1 MKGRKR
7 KNPSTTSVGVSSRTR
22 ARKAVSAGNEPAR
35 ETTVVSLSVDSESDD
50 MSDASSKARQPPQ
63 PLELYFKSTE
73 FTKTCKIQTKCFV
86 KNTVDVIKKLKEEV
100 KWFTTHP
107 QFRHFFH
114 MPDEQYLKLQGM
126 WMLLLRTISTEE
138 EDVAWFS
145 LNGVPIRY
153 SMREHALISGLDCH
167 EYPRKYLKLGSTKF
181 VDYYFGGL
189 KKITITDVE
198 QKLLSMKM
206 PCNDRL
212 KMAVLSFPWGR
223 LTFEDAIKNIKHMM
237 ELLKGE
243 VHPACGFPGFIIP
256 LEILA
261 FECILSGKTF
271 RLSAD
276 TPSED
281 CPRMCKSRFTKSSM
295 KGYPL
300 EDIYA
305 ALGHTKVINSVL
317 VPTVGEKIMLAR
329 IIDEEREYHC
339 EGSTSDTWNHWL
351 NVKQEKIFWKEL
363 YDLDVAAR
371 VFKKKKDKE
380 KVTFLEDSSS
390 KSGLESLKAL
400 EEKILGAMSEGF
412 SGLKSVVE
420 AKLGD
425 MDVRMSKFEKNQ
437 RQLRRRAKKIEEKL
451 TSIESNKNE
460 ERNYGEDM
468 DFGWDDRDYGRAES
482 KENSEK
488 AKEDKENSE
497 SGEENDVV
505 SGGENSKDGEKEN
518 NEKGEEEKDQ
528 EPEKDKENSD
538 SVEKGEEYVEESD
551 GESSLLRLQERVRV
565 QAEEFWRTIDD
576 ESEAEEEVEKEGEE
590 EAEKEVQEEKEG
602 EKEAEKEVQEEK
614 EGEKEAEK
622 EAEKEVQEEKEAEK
636 VESKGTPTSTGVIV
650 ITPHGRTKAAAAR
663 KAISISPEIVV
674 VTGIVE
680 LAEKE
685 VEIEAT
691 QTEQEAIQTE
701 IVEKEAEVTEK
712 DAELAE
718 KEDQDV
724 DEEEEKAEE
733 SEDNPVESPSEK
745 HAELAEKSV
754 ESDVDLDVEEEEEKA
769 EEIKDN
775 LVESPAKK
783 QTELAEKSVEVELK
797 TKRKPKVKVIA
808 VPYGISRA
816 ERLGKMRAEA
826 EKKKARAEKKK
837 AKADGAPK
845 KKGRPKKT
853 EATLKPCTPLL
864 EKRKSEPSRWVQSPF
879 TEGKTD
885 ELEVP
890 KKKLKTKT

>member
-7 KNPSTTSVGVSSRTR
+7 KNPSTTCVGVSSRTR
-22 ARKAVSAGNEPAR
+22 ARKAVSAGNEPTR

-50 MSDASSKARQPPQ
+50 MSAVSS
-63 PLELYFKSTE
+63 
-73 FTKTCKIQTKCFV
+73 
-86 KNTVDVIKKLKEEV
+86 
-100 KWFTTHP
+100 
-107 QFRHFFH
+107 
-114 MPDEQYLKLQGM
+114 
-126 WMLLLRTISTEE
+126 
-138 EDVAWFS
+138 
-145 LNGVPIRY
+145 
-153 SMREHALISGLDCH
+153 
-167 EYPRKYLKLGSTKF
+167 
-181 VDYYFGGL
+181 
-189 KKITITDVE
+189 
-198 QKLLSMKM
+198 
-206 PCNDRL
+206 
-212 KMAVLSFPWGR
+212 
-223 LTFEDAIKNIKHMM
+223 
-237 ELLKGE
+237 
-243 VHPACGFPGFIIP
+243 
-256 LEILA
+256 
-261 FECILSGKTF
+261 
-271 RLSAD
+271 
-276 TPSED
+276 
-281 CPRMCKSRFTKSSM
+281 
-295 KGYPL
+295 
-300 EDIYA
+300 
-305 ALGHTKVINSVL
+305 KVINSVL
-317 VPTVGEKIMLAR
+317 VPIVGEEIMLAR

-351 NVKQEKIFWKEL
+351 NVKQKKIFWKAL
-363 YDLDVAAR
+363 YDLDVAAQ

-400 EEKILGAMSEGF
+400 EEKILGAMSEVF

-437 RQLRRRAKKIEEKL
+437 RQLRRRAKKIEENL

-468 DFGWDDRDYGRAES
+468 DFGWDDRDYGRAEGKENS
-482 KENSEK
+482 EKAKEDKENSEK

-497 SGEENDVV
+497 SGEEKDVV
-505 SGGENSKDGEKEN
+505 SCGENSKDGEKEN

-551 GESSLLRLQERVRV
+551 EESSLLRLQERVRV

-590 EAEKEVQEEKEG
+590 EAEKEVQEEKED

-614 EGEKEAEK
+614 EGEEEGEKEAEK

-636 VESKGTPTSTGVIV
+636 EESKGTPTSTGVIV
-650 ITPHGRTKAAAAR
+650 ITPRGRTKAAAAR

-674 VTGIVE
+674 VTGIAE

-685 VEIEAT
+685 VEVEAT

-724 DEEEEKAEE
+724 DEEEEKVEE

-769 EEIKDN
+769 EEIEDN

-808 VPYGISRA
+808 VPYGIPRA
-816 ERLGKMRAEA
+816 ERLAKMRAEA

-853 EATLKPCTPLL
+853 EATLKPCTPLP

-879 TEGKTD
+879 TEEKTD

>member
-7 KNPSTTSVGVSSRTR
+7 KNPSTTCVGVSSRTR

-35 ETTVVSLSVDSESDD
+35 ETPVVSLSVDSESDD
-50 MSDASSKARQPPQ
+50 MSAVSS
-63 PLELYFKSTE
+63 
-73 FTKTCKIQTKCFV
+73 
-86 KNTVDVIKKLKEEV
+86 
-100 KWFTTHP
+100 
-107 QFRHFFH
+107 
-114 MPDEQYLKLQGM
+114 
-126 WMLLLRTISTEE
+126 
-138 EDVAWFS
+138 
-145 LNGVPIRY
+145 
-153 SMREHALISGLDCH
+153 
-167 EYPRKYLKLGSTKF
+167 
-181 VDYYFGGL
+181 
-189 KKITITDVE
+189 
-198 QKLLSMKM
+198 
-206 PCNDRL
+206 
-212 KMAVLSFPWGR
+212 
-223 LTFEDAIKNIKHMM
+223 
-237 ELLKGE
+237 
-243 VHPACGFPGFIIP
+243 
-256 LEILA
+256 
-261 FECILSGKTF
+261 
-271 RLSAD
+271 
-276 TPSED
+276 
-281 CPRMCKSRFTKSSM
+281 
-295 KGYPL
+295 
-300 EDIYA
+300 
-305 ALGHTKVINSVL
+305 KVINSVL
-317 VPTVGEKIMLAR
+317 VPTVGEEIMLAR

-351 NVKQEKIFWKEL
+351 NVKQKKIFWKEL

-468 DFGWDDRDYGRAES
+468 DFGWDDRDYGRAEG

-497 SGEENDVV
+497 SGEEKDVV

-538 SVEKGEEYVEESD
+538 SVEKSEEYVEESD

-590 EAEKEVQEEKEG
+590 EAEEEVQEEKEG

-614 EGEKEAEK
+614 EAEEEVEKEGEEEAEEEVQEEKEGEKEAEKEVQEEKEGEEEGEKEAEK

-650 ITPHGRTKAAAAR
+650 ITPRGRTKAAAAR

-674 VTGIVE
+674 VTGIAE

-685 VEIEAT
+685 VEVEAT
-691 QTEQEAIQTE
+691 QKEQEAIQTE

-733 SEDNPVESPSEK
+733 SEDNHVESPSEK

-808 VPYGISRA
+808 VPYGIPRA
-816 ERLGKMRAEA
+816 ERLAKMRAEA